1 MGETNLFAIKLLGAL
16 AGTVLSAFLLVVL
29 LRKRARAAE
38 DWLLTGVVG
47 AAALWHATNA
57 IEGLLDVAGKGW
69 AESGFGPLQTALSFV
84 APALLLHLSL
94 VWASAR
100 ALRMGMAVY
109 PLTLLAWSLLRGHP
123 DWSRPAFGAALI
135 ASAAM
140 LLAAARRSQSR
151 RAFYSWTAYSLAA
164 WAFAGIASLL
174 PLVCLIVFIR
184 RSNIFD
190 LLITRRTLFVFT
202 LSVVTGLYLVVVRF
216 LATWLESEFGAFGQV
231 VETALIL
238 GAAITWLPV
247 YQVIARFF
255 SRESRM
261 HVDFSRGLI
270 EDAAAILDLRERA
283 QYLIEQVGRTF
294 QFRRGALVLCADPPQ
309 FVPYGS
315 ETSTLPPES
324 LRCLIGEVSSRGG
337 AIIHARRLGKH
348 DAIAKPLS
356 DSGFNYLFPLH
367 YQDRLTGMMLLDTSP
382 RVFLDHTEPTLQSLA
397 SEISL
402 SLESCRLS
410 ESKAALEKEL
420 IEQQHLATLGGFA
433 ATIAHEVKN
442 PLSSIK
448 ALAQLLQEDP
458 DVLANYGQELAFIV
472 GETNRLNSCVQQLL
486 TFARPLPE
494 ANEEVALSELLDN
507 TAAFLTPED
516 ARPGVVIERRIQPG
530 LRLAASDRKSIEQ
543 VIVNLLLNAVQA
555 SPGCGRVELEARL
568 EGNGAIRVAITD
580 EGPGIPAGIRAR
592 VFEPFFTTKP
602 QGTGLGLAIVR
613 KHVQH
618 LGAELELTSPA
629 ANGHGTRVCVLF
641 PGER

>member
-1 MGETNLFAIKLLGAL
+1 
-16 AGTVLSAFLLVVL
+16 
-29 LRKRARAAE
+29 
-38 DWLLTGVVG
+38 
-47 AAALWHATNA
+47 
-57 IEGLLDVAGKGW
+57 
-69 AESGFGPLQTALSFV
+69 
-84 APALLLHLSL
+84 
-94 VWASAR
+94 
-100 ALRMGMAVY
+100 
-109 PLTLLAWSLLRGHP
+109 
-123 DWSRPAFGAALI
+123 
-135 ASAAM
+135 
-140 LLAAARRSQSR
+140 
-151 RAFYSWTAYSLAA
+151 
-164 WAFAGIASLL
+164 
-174 PLVCLIVFIR
+174 
-184 RSNIFD
+184 
-190 LLITRRTLFVFT
+190 
-202 LSVVTGLYLVVVRF
+202 
-216 LATWLESEFGAFGQV
+216 
-231 VETALIL
+231 
-238 GAAITWLPV
+238 
-247 YQVIARFF
+247 
-255 SRESRM
+255 
-261 HVDFSRGLI
+261 
-270 EDAAAILDLRERA
+270 
-283 QYLIEQVGRTF
+283 
-294 QFRRGALVLCADPPQ
+294 
-309 FVPYGS
+309 
-315 ETSTLPPES
+315 
-324 LRCLIGEVSSRGG
+324 
-337 AIIHARRLGKH
+337 
-348 DAIAKPLS
+348 
-356 DSGFNYLFPLH
+356 
-367 YQDRLTGMMLLDTSP
+367 
-382 RVFLDHTEPTLQSLA
+382 
-397 SEISL
+397 L